1 MIFNQAR
8 AIARK
13 FAFVHIASA
22 KFELET
28 LGKLSSLALKV
39 PTKFVTDDMLIFLF
53 LFFFSEKKIP
63 TFCVNCLVGRQFT

>member
-8 AIARK
+8 GIARK

-28 LGKLSSLALKV
+28 LGKSSLQTLMD
-39 PTKFVTDDMLIFLF
+39 PSLWFDTINIGSGL
-53 LFFFSEKKIP
+53 
-63 TFCVNCLVGRQFT
+63 

>member
-8 AIARK
+8 GIARK

-28 LGKLSSLALKV
+28 LGKSSMYHVHSSYTRVKSGIL
-39 PTKFVTDDMLIFLF
+39 
-53 LFFFSEKKIP
+53 
-63 TFCVNCLVGRQFT
+63 RQDS

>member
-8 AIARK
+8 GIARK

-28 LGKLSSLALKV
+28 LGKSSLHTLND
-39 PTKFVTDDMLIFLF
+39 TSFWFDTINMGWSFV
-53 LFFFSEKKIP
+53 
-63 TFCVNCLVGRQFT
+63 